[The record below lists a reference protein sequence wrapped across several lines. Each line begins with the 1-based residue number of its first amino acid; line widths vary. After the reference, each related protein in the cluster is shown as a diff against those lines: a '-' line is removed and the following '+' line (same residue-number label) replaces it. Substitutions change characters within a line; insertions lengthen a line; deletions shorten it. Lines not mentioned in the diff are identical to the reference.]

1 MADITDVETA
11 MVNIVAAAIYP
22 NGTSQASILP
32 PNISNVPASASI
44 ARGWPLPACLD
55 ADLPAGNAQITVFP
69 LGGSA
74 SQTYQLLDQTYT
86 IQAATVA
93 TTATLSG
100 NTVTVSGQPA
110 TGEFLTLIIDDMV
123 IVSQGGT
130 TTAAMLAALATEAQ
144 GKGYPGSSATAT
156 TLTIPAGHS
165 LVMRQGGVGIQGKV
179 IHRQKHSIM
188 VTVWAPSDAVR
199 TAAAIAADIALK
211 EHIKITMP
219 DTSQCILRYQRT
231 MSSDQQEKAM
241 IYRRDLIYEAEF
253 ATVEQFPG
261 TTITSV
267 QVSLQN
273 LADNNSVNAVAII

>member
-93 TTATLSG
+93 TTATLAG

-144 GKGYPGSSATAT
+144 GKGYPGASATAT
-156 TLTIPAGHS
+156 TLTIPANYS